1 MTDLNAYAYFAAVV
15 EHGGFAAASR
25 VLGIPKS
32 RLSRHVAL
40 LEARLG
46 VRLLQRSTRR
56 FALTDTGA
64 ALLPHCR
71 ALVAEARA
79 AESLAASRTV
89 EPLGRVQL
97 SCPPALLGHAA
108 QAMLDTFLH
117 RWPGVQLRV
126 TATNRNVDVWEYGVD
141 IALRV
146 RPQDAALP
154 AEEIVRPLALSPHL
168 LVAAPAVLQH
178 RSPPLHPRDL
188 GDFPALGLGNS
199 PEAHRWSLRDATGEP
214 QEVLVTPRL
223 VVDDMQPLLQ
233 AALDGLGCAVLPRLF
248 VHEALQQG
256 TLVQVLPGWHAPTG
270 VIQAAYASRQGMRP
284 AVRELLDHLAQGFR
298 ELARQGRCLL
308 PPEAQP
314 V

>member
-1 MTDLNAYAYFAAVV
+1 MRPCL
-15 EHGGFAAASR
+15 
-25 VLGIPKS
+25 PK
-32 RLSRHVAL
+32 
-40 LEARLG
+40 
-46 VRLLQRSTRR
+46 RS
-56 FALTDTGA
+56 F
-64 ALLPHCR
+64 
-71 ALVAEARA
+71 V
-79 AESLAASRTV
+79 
-89 EPLGRVQL
+89 L
-97 SCPPALLGHAA
+97 SCSVPTCWWQRPRCCS
-108 QAMLDTFLH
+108 T
-117 RWPGVQLRV
+117 
-126 TATNRNVDVWEYGVD
+126 
-141 IALRV
+141 ALRPCI
-146 RPQDAALP
+146 RATS
-154 AEEIVRPLALSPHL
+154 EIF
-168 LVAAPAVLQH
+168 
-178 RSPPLHPRDL
+178 PPS
-188 GDFPALGLGNS
+188 GNS

-248 VHEALQQG
+248 VHEAIRQG